1 MWPNSSST
9 RDFEMAERPAGTPT
23 AEGRLGPIGLNR
35 VLEQVALSRPRL
47 WARMPLRGRVAI
59 VWLLILI
66 IIAIFATVIAPY
78 GSNQIQA
85 GPLSASPSLAHIFG
99 TDIYGRD
106 VLSRLLVGA
115 RISVLVA
122 FIGPLAPAIVGIS
135 IGAAAAIYSKAA
147 DDVLMR
153 LMDIQFAFPAI
164 VLALVLAAV
173 VGPSLTTTFLVVT
186 LVYTPIMAR
195 FVRATVRAQL
205 AEDYATV
212 ARASGAS
219 NFYVLRR
226 HVAPNVLSP
235 MLVFLSLVGA
245 DAVLLE
251 AALSFLGAGVQ
262 PPVPSWGNLLQDGSQ
277 EMLAGN
283 WWLTL
288 FPGLAILSLVLALNT
303 LSEAIADRLGG
314 GEHTLGEG

>member
-1 MWPNSSST
+1 
-9 RDFEMAERPAGTPT
+9 MAERASNTPT
-23 AEGRLGPIGLNR
+23 AEGRLGPIGLER
-35 VLEQVALSRPRL
+35 VLEQARSSRLRL
-47 WARMPLRGRVAI
+47 WRRMPVRGRVAI
-59 VWLLILI
+59 IWLLILI
-66 IIAIFATVIAPY
+66 FVAIFATVIAPY
-78 GSNQIQA
+78 GANQDQA
-85 GPLSASPSLAHIFG
+85 GPLTAAPSLAHIFG
-99 TDIYGRD
+99 TDSDGRD
-106 VLSRLLVGA
+106 VFSRVLVGA

-122 FIGPLAPAIVGIS
+122 FLGPLAPAIIGS
-135 IGAAAAIYSKAA
+135 AIGAAAALSSKIT
-147 DDVLMR
+147 DEVLMR

-173 VGPSLTTTFLVVT
+173 IGPSLSTTLLVMT

-195 FVRATVRAQL
+195 FVRASVRAQF
-205 AEDYATV
+205 AEDYASV

-219 NFYVLRR
+219 RLYVLRR
-226 HVAPNVLSP
+226 HLAPNMLSP

-262 PPVPSWGNLLQDGSQ
+262 PPTPTWGNLLQDGSQ

-283 WWLTL
+283 WWLTV
-288 FPGLAILSLVLALNT
+288 FPGLAIFSLVLALNT

>member
-1 MWPNSSST
+1 
-9 RDFEMAERPAGTPT
+9 MADRASRTPAV
-23 AEGRLGPIGLNR
+23 EGRLGPVGLQR
-35 VLEQVALSRPRL
+35 VLHQVGPAAPRL
-47 WARMPLRGRVAI
+47 WRRMPVRGRVAI
-59 VWLLILI
+59 AWILILVI
-66 IIAIFATVIAPY
+66 VAVFAAMISPY
-78 GSNQIQA
+78 GVNQDQA
-85 GPLSASPSLAHIFG
+85 GPLNVGPSLAHLFG
-99 TDIYGRD
+99 TDIDGRD
-106 VLSRLLVGA
+106 VLSRVLVGA

-122 FIGPLAPAIVGIS
+122 FLGPLAPAIIGS
-135 IGAAAAIYSKAA
+135 AIGAAAALGSKAI
-147 DDVLMR
+147 DEVLMR

-173 VGPSLTTTFLVVT
+173 AGPSLSTTLMVMA

-195 FVRATVRAQL
+195 FVRASVRAQF
-205 AEDYATV
+205 AEDYASV

-219 NFYVLRR
+219 KFYILRR
-226 HVAPNVLSP
+226 HLAPNILSP

-251 AALSFLGAGVQ
+251 AALSFLGSGVQ
-262 PPVPSWGNLLQDGSQ
+262 PPTPTWGNLLQDGSQ

-288 FPGLAILSLVLALNT
+288 FPGLAIFSLVLALNT